1 MESWVGVLPPQ
12 WQFLLLWKKI
22 HEIFLSFGGRLSDFF
37 GVFERDEKDLCSAFT
52 SWMVMVMG

>member
-1 MESWVGVLPPQ
+1 MGGCAASPVAIPTSLE
-12 WQFLLLWKKI
+12 KI